1 MRDVMLQ
8 LKNRP
13 TFAEQWPDQYEQGLI
28 KGKQRILQLEQ
39 IRNDKLTLRDI
50 LSNRQSVLEWWE
62 SIGS

>member
-1 MRDVMLQ
+1 MLQ

-13 TFAEQWPDQYEQGLI
+13 TFAEQWPDQYEQGLR

-50 LSNRQSVLEWWE
+50 LSNRQAVLEWWD

>member
-50 LSNRQSVLEWWE
+50 LSNRQSVLEWWD